1 MTVLVTGA
9 TGHLGRM
16 TIEQL
21 LRIGFP
27 ADQIVAA
34 GRGTERLADLAAR
47 GVRTRSLSYDD
58 SASLVSAFADVEV
71 VLLVSGSEVGRR
83 TGQHANAIDG
93 AVQAGVKRLIY
104 TSAPHADTSE
114 LVVAPEHRAT
124 EQHLLASGLEYTVL
138 RNGWYTENYTAAL
151 RQARETGVIV
161 GSAGA
166 GRVASASR
174 ADYAAAAAAVLVGT
188 GHENKVYE
196 LTGDTSWDYDELA
209 AAAGEVLGREV
220 TYQQV
225 DAAEHRR
232 LLHGAGLPEE
242 LVGFLVAIDAGIRD
256 GLLAETTATLSELIG
271 RPTTRLVEGLRAA
284 VVSG

>member
-9 TGHLGRM
+9 TGHLGRL
-16 TIEQL
+16 TVEQL
-21 LRIGFP
+21 LRGGFP
-27 ADQIVAA
+27 ADQITAA
-34 GRGTERLADLAAR
+34 ARGTERLADLAAR
-47 GVRTRSLSYDD
+47 GLQTRSLSYDD
-58 SASLVSAFADVEV
+58 PASLVSAFADVEV

-83 TGQHANAIDG
+83 TQQHANAIDA

-104 TSAPHADTSE
+104 TSAPHADTSD

-138 RNGWYTENYTAAL
+138 RNNWYTENYTAAL
-151 RQARETGVIV
+151 QQARETGVIV

-174 ADYAAAAAAVLVGT
+174 ADYAAAAAAVLVET
-188 GHENKVYE
+188 GHENTVYE

-209 AAAGEVLGREV
+209 SAAGEVLGREV

-242 LVGFLVAIDAGIRD
+242 LVGFLVAIDGGIRD
-256 GLLAETTATLSELIG
+256 GLLAETTATLLELIG
-271 RPTTRLVEGLRAA
+271 RPTTPLVEGLRAA